1 VALAFFDLDKTV
13 IAKAAM
19 VAFGGELRRRGLVN
33 RRTMV
38 RAVSQ
43 HLIFLYLGAD
53 EERMAKMRQ
62 ATLEV
67 TKGWDRNEVSE
78 VVRETLLETVEPIIY
93 AEALDLMEE
102 HRERGDQIY
111 LVSASPEEI
120 VQPLAALLGA
130 DGAIASR
137 AEVDEKG
144 CYTGHMAF
152 YNAGEAKV
160 GAIRAIA
167 EREGLHL
174 ADAFAYSDSITDLPL
189 LLAVGHPVAVNPD
202 RALAREAKERG
213 WESRSFTNP
222 VRLRDR
228 VTARTPLVTSSL
240 VLAGIVFSGLRVA
253 RAIRHRPK
261 LG

>member
-1 VALAFFDLDKTV
+1 MALAFFDLDKTV

-160 GAIRAIA
+160 GA
-167 EREGLHL
+167 
-174 ADAFAYSDSITDLPL
+174 
-189 LLAVGHPVAVNPD
+189 
-202 RALAREAKERG
+202 
-213 WESRSFTNP
+213 
-222 VRLRDR
+222 
-228 VTARTPLVTSSL
+228 
-240 VLAGIVFSGLRVA
+240 
-253 RAIRHRPK
+253 
-261 LG
+261 